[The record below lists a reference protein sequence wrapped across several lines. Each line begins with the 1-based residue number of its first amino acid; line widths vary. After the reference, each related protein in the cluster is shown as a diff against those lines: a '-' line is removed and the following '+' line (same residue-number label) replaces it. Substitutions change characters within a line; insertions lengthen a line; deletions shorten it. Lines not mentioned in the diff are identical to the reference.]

1 MIIIKYSTMA
11 TAENHINLH
20 KSYLGIG
27 VCTMPDQCLYDWQ
40 IVNKSVTLKRRFAM
54 FQNSTVQSCVT

>member
-1 MIIIKYSTMA
+1 MA

-40 IVNKSVTLKRRFAM
+40 IVNKSFTLKRRFAM